1 MKIRRELPQ
10 FMKENALL
18 LVVGR
23 QSAKL
28 YAAKD
33 GNIEE
38 IEPHTIFNPR
48 YTDREGFFAD
58 KSNAEFVSGSVYEPK
73 KLYVR
78 NKFLHWLCDEVNYFD
93 RKNKF
98 TSIYLFSPDFMVKAI
113 YAALPDNVCN
123 RIRFNI
129 PGNLVKELPFAL
141 LQDIKKEID
150 KIIGRK
156 VPRKT
161 DAGKLLKRGEL
172 KDIRQI

>member
-1 MKIRRELPQ
+1 MKIRKELPQ

-18 LVVGR
+18 LAVGR

-38 IEPHTIFNPR
+38 IEPHIIFNPR

-58 KSNAEFVSGSVYEPK
+58 KSNAEFMSGSVYEPK

-78 NKFLHWLCDEVNYFD
+78 NKFLHWLCDEINYFD
-93 RKNKF
+93 RKSKF
-98 TSIYLFSPDFMVKAI
+98 TSIYLFSPDFMVKDV
-113 YAALPDNVCN
+113 YAVLPDDICD
-123 RIRFNI
+123 RIRLNVQ
-129 PGNLVKELPFAL
+129 GNLVKERPFIL
-141 LQDIKKEID
+141 LQKIKKEID
-150 KIIGRK
+150 KIVGQK

-161 DAGKLLKRGEL
+161 DARKLMERGGF
-172 KDIRQI
+172 KNIK